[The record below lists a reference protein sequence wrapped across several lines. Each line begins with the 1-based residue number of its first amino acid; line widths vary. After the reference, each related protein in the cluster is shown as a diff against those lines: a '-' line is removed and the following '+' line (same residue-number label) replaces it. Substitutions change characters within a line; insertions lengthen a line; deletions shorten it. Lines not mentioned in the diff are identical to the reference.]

1 MERFKSVF
9 SNYLLARGV
18 ETHVDMKPMDI
29 YDRLRN
35 IYNQGVEGIIDNVE
49 MFALHN
55 EDEDEV
61 IYEICI
67 NPHLRTIVRWVNKK
81 IVLLLGIAEYRT
93 IGVRLRIA
101 TGMINKLVHEKK
113 LSIEK
118 AQLIHDSLVFNLNR
132 EISAINT
139 QDLPF

>member
-9 SNYLLARGV
+9 SNYSPLPGV
-18 ETHVDMKPMDI
+18 KLVNMKPTEV
-29 YDRLRN
+29 YDELRS
-35 IYNQGVEGIIDNVE
+35 IYNQGAEYLLNNVE
-49 MFALHN
+49 MFAQHDEA
-55 EDEDEV
+55 EDDV

-67 NPHLRTIVRWVNKK
+67 NPDLRSIVRWVNKK
-81 IVLLLGIAEYRT
+81 IVLQLGIIDYRT

-101 TGMINKLVHEKK
+101 TGMINKLVHENR
-113 LSIEK
+113 LPEK
-118 AQLIHDSLVFNLNR
+118 TGMLIHFSLVSNLNR

>member
-9 SNYLLARGV
+9 SNYSPLPGV
-18 ETHVDMKPMDI
+18 KLVNMKPTEV
-29 YDRLRN
+29 YDKLRS
-35 IYNQGVEGIIDNVE
+35 IYNQGAEYLLGNVE
-49 MFALHN
+49 MFAQHDEA
-55 EDEDEV
+55 EDDV

-67 NPHLRTIVRWVNKK
+67 NPDLRRIVKWVNKK
-81 IVLLLGIAEYRT
+81 LVLQLGIIDYRT

-113 LSIEK
+113 LSEK
-118 AQLIHDSLVFNLNR
+118 TGMLIHFSLVSNLNR

>member
-9 SNYLLARGV
+9 SNYSPLPGV
-18 ETHVDMKPMDI
+18 KLVNMKPTEV
-29 YDRLRN
+29 YDKLRS
-35 IYNQGVEGIIDNVE
+35 IYNQGAEYLLGNVE
-49 MFALHN
+49 MFAQHDET
-55 EDEDEV
+55 EDDV

-67 NPHLRTIVRWVNKK
+67 NPDLRRIVKWVNKK
-81 IVLLLGIAEYRT
+81 LVLQLGIIDYRT

-113 LSIEK
+113 LSEK
-118 AQLIHDSLVFNLNR
+118 TGMLIHFSLVSNLNR

>member
-9 SNYLLARGV
+9 SNYSPLPGV
-18 ETHVDMKPMDI
+18 KLVNMKPTEV
-29 YDRLRN
+29 YDKLRS
-35 IYNQGVEGIIDNVE
+35 IHNQGAEYLLDNVE
-49 MFALHN
+49 MFAQHDET
-55 EDEDEV
+55 EDDV

-67 NPHLRTIVRWVNKK
+67 NPDLRRIVKWVNKK
-81 IVLLLGIAEYRT
+81 LVLQLGIIDYRT

-113 LSIEK
+113 LSEK
-118 AQLIHDSLVFNLNR
+118 TGMLIHFSLVSNLNR

>member
-9 SNYLLARGV
+9 SNYSPLPGV
-18 ETHVDMKPMDI
+18 KLVNMKPTEV
-29 YDRLRN
+29 YDKLRST
-35 IYNQGVEGIIDNVE
+35 YNQGAEYLLDNVE
-49 MFALHN
+49 MFAQHDEA
-55 EDEDEV
+55 EDDV

-67 NPHLRTIVRWVNKK
+67 NPDLRRIVKWVNKK
-81 IVLLLGIAEYRT
+81 LVLQLGIIDYRT

-113 LSIEK
+113 LSEK
-118 AQLIHDSLVFNLNR
+118 TGMLIHFSLVSNLNR

>member
-9 SNYLLARGV
+9 SNYSPLPGV
-18 ETHVDMKPMDI
+18 KLVNMKPTEV
-29 YDRLRN
+29 YDKLRS
-35 IYNQGVEGIIDNVE
+35 IYNQGAEYLLGNVE
-49 MFALHN
+49 MFAQHDET
-55 EDEDEV
+55 EDDV

-67 NPHLRTIVRWVNKK
+67 NPDLRRIVKWVNKK
-81 IVLLLGIAEYRT
+81 LVLQLGIIDYRT

-113 LSIEK
+113 LSEK
-118 AQLIHDSLVFNLNR
+118 TGMLIHFSLVSNLNR
-132 EISAINT
+132 EISAIST

>member
-1 MERFKSVF
+1 MERFNSVF
-9 SNYLLARGV
+9 SNYSPLPGV
-18 ETHVDMKPMDI
+18 KLVNMKPTEV
-29 YDRLRN
+29 YDKLRS
-35 IYNQGVEGIIDNVE
+35 IYNQGAEYLLGNVE
-49 MFALHN
+49 MFAQHDET
-55 EDEDEV
+55 EDDV

-67 NPHLRTIVRWVNKK
+67 NPDLRRIVKWVNKK
-81 IVLLLGIAEYRT
+81 LVLQLGIIDYRT

-113 LSIEK
+113 LSEK
-118 AQLIHDSLVFNLNR
+118 TGMLIHFSLVSNLNR

>member
-9 SNYLLARGV
+9 SNYSPLPGV
-18 ETHVDMKPMDI
+18 KLVNMKPTEV
-29 YDRLRN
+29 YDKLRS
-35 IYNQGVEGIIDNVE
+35 IYNQGAEYLLDNVE
-49 MFALHN
+49 MFAQHDET
-55 EDEDEV
+55 EDGV

-67 NPHLRTIVRWVNKK
+67 NPDLRRIVKWVNKK
-81 IVLLLGIAEYRT
+81 LVLQLGIIDYRT

-113 LSIEK
+113 LSEK
-118 AQLIHDSLVFNLNR
+118 TGMLIHFSLVSNLNR

>member
-9 SNYLLARGV
+9 SNYLPQIGV
-18 ETHVDMKPMDI
+18 EIANMKPI
-29 YDRLRN
+29 EVYDKLRS
-35 IYNQGVEGIIDNVE
+35 IYNQGAEYLLDNVE
-49 MFALHN
+49 MFAQHDET
-55 EDEDEV
+55 EDDV

-67 NPHLRTIVRWVNKK
+67 NPDLRQIVEWVNKK
-81 IVLLLGIAEYRT
+81 LVLQLGIIDYRT

-101 TGMINKLVHEKK
+101 TGMINKLVHEKR
-113 LSIEK
+113 LSEK
-118 AQLIHDSLVFNLNR
+118 TGMLIHFSLVSNLNR